1 MRLPLTRRAMILLIL
16 VIAAA
21 GLFLYD
27 LSTRRSLPKVAR
39 TLSPAVQA
47 IPLPALLE
55 RPAPPALIPDE
66 RWKAIQERTA
76 EGWGRDPF
84 LLDPSRLMP
93 DPTKVKAATPKPK
106 PNLSATM
113 KVTGIVWGDRRSR
126 AVINDFVVQEG
137 DEIAGAKVLSIQ
149 RDRVVLMK
157 DGQEHVLKLGE

>member
-1 MRLPLTRRAMILLIL
+1 MILLTL
-16 VIAAA
+16 VIALG
-21 GLFLYD
+21 GLFLHD
-27 LSTRRSLPKVAR
+27 LFTRRSLPKVPRA
-39 TLSPAVQA
+39 LSQAVQA

-55 RPAPPALIPDE
+55 KPTPQALIPEE
-66 RWKAIQERTA
+66 RWKAIEKRAA

-84 LLDPSRLMP
+84 LLDPSRLPP
-93 DPTKVKAATPKPK
+93 DPTKVKTAPPKPK
-106 PNLSATM
+106 PNLSTTM

-149 RDRVVLMK
+149 RDRVVLLK